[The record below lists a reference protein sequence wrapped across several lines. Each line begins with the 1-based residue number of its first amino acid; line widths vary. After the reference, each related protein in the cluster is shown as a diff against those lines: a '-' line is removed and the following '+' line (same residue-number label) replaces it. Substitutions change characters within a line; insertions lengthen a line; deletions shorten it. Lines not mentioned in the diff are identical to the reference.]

1 MSFGLEP
8 SEYLEFLSESYEE
21 YCRDPLSV
29 RKAVVCCIFANH
41 LPDYLVAKYFASDRD
56 KLRRATTREDYRSSL
71 ETAEPALAVIR
82 DLCDYAK
89 HGPTLSRRNVT
100 VTKTERATTMEMDW
114 GFYYWSGFPNHRHV
128 EKLVVAHKDGSEG
141 WMESYLLKAI
151 EFWQAEFIAY
161 AL

>member
-8 SEYLEFLSESYEE
+8 SDYLGFLSKSYKA
-21 YCRDPLSV
+21 YCSDPLSV
-29 RKAVVCCIFANH
+29 REAVVCCIFANH
-41 LPDYLVAKYFASDRD
+41 LPDHLVAKYGASDPA
-56 KLRRATTREDYRSSL
+56 KLRGATTLGDYRARL
-71 ETAEPALAVIR
+71 GTAEPALAVIR

-89 HGPTLSRRNVT
+89 HGPTLARKNVT
-100 VTKTERATTMEMDW
+100 VAQTELSTTMEMDW
-114 GFYYWSGFPNHRHV
+114 AFYLWSHMPNHHRV
-128 EKLVVAHKDGSEG
+128 EKLVVTHKDGSEG